1 MSKKLHVLFI
11 TYGYPN
17 DINDVKYS
25 FFREQAESLSEL
37 GVKVG
42 VLSSK
47 LTSFLK
53 PFQTTLLP
61 KINYNT
67 ENNLNVVRCSWNKW
81 VPFHEKYK
89 INILKYISL
98 LGFKKYIKK
107 NGIPDLIH
115 NHSLVYSGFITENL
129 SERYKVP
136 FLITEHNSGFYY
148 EEYNSLLNDISRICN
163 KSRICLAV
171 SSNLRL
177 LLNKK
182 IDKSPDWKIHHNLVS
197 EIFFDQ
203 KINKQPK
210 NKFTFIGIGNLINE
224 KNFKLLISSFYNFN
238 KIYPN
243 SFLKI
248 IGNGKEFKKL
258 TSLSEK
264 LKILSSVSFLG
275 QLSRIK
281 TMKELNDSHVFISS
295 SNYETF
301 GIVSAEALALGK
313 VVISTDNMGSS
324 DILNKSVSITVP
336 TNDEVE
342 MTNAMINI
350 YKNYEKY
357 DPILIRKYAVG
368 KFSPKII
375 TNELILKYKQI
386 LDKR

>member
-258 TSLSEK
+258 ASLSEK

-342 MTNAMINI
+342 MTNAMINV

-375 TNELILKYKQI
+375 TNKLIQKYTQI

>member
-336 TNDEVE
+336 RNDEVE
-342 MTNAMINI
+342 MTNAMINV

>member
-258 TSLSEK
+258 ASLSEK

-342 MTNAMINI
+342 MTNAMINV

>member
-53 PFQTTLLP
+53 PLQTTLLP

-342 MTNAMINI
+342 MTNAMINV

>member
-81 VPFHEKYK
+81 IPFHEKYK

-258 TSLSEK
+258 ASLSEK

-342 MTNAMINI
+342 MTNAMINV

-375 TNELILKYKQI
+375 TNKLIQKYTQI

>member
-375 TNELILKYKQI
+375 TSELILKYKQI

>member
-342 MTNAMINI
+342 MTNAMINV

-375 TNELILKYKQI
+375 TSELILKYKQI

>member
-342 MTNAMINI
+342 MTNAMINV